1 MKQLY
6 TFPFYTFNVSTP
18 PTWLTLIG
26 TNHKGYRWV
35 LRDVT
40 VAGHS
45 GVSGQYGFRMAI
57 QDGKPDTTSA
67 GLLGLFID
75 WSWSASAPPPNN
87 ASPMFHW
94 NGTAV
99 LPPGAGLYVAGTA
112 GRVQGIAS
120 GWRLTIPETT
130 TTGPPPHTDT

>member
-6 TFPFYTFNVSTP
+6 TFPFFTFNVSTP
-18 PTWLTLIG
+18 PTWLTLLG

-40 VAGHS
+40 AAGKTAIAGH
-45 GVSGQYGFRMAI
+45 YRLRMAI
-57 QDGKPDTTSA
+57 QPFKPTTTTAS
-67 GLLGLFID
+67 LFGLFITWQ
-75 WSWSASAPPPNN
+75 WSTLTSPPESV
-87 ASPMFHW
+87 SPMFHW

-99 LPPGAGLYVAGTA
+99 IPPGCGLYVAAVT
-112 GRVQGIAS
+112 GRIQGVAS
-120 GWRLTIPETT
+120 GWRLTIPEGT